1 MKPLKIL
8 ADQWKYLLSMLP
20 PGLDL
25 EATLRQSGGLVRRR
39 AIRTAETLLRLLLV
53 YSLCGLSQ
61 RATAAWAQTQDLA
74 TLSGE
79 ALRKRLRN
87 AAPWMALLLSAKL
100 AERVQRVE
108 AGPAARYHLRLVDAT
123 TATIPGSRGTDYRV
137 HLGLD
142 VGSFQ
147 IDRIDVTGPETGESY
162 ARLELKPGD
171 LVLADRGY
179 CHRYGLA
186 TVRQAGADF
195 LVRINWQNLPLE
207 DCEHKRLDLVQ
218 LLEQTPDSEV
228 VEYEVATVAD
238 KKKGIASLP
247 ARLVVKKKPAEAAE
261 AERQRIQRE
270 ASRKGRKADPRTLK
284 AAQYFFVLTSVPR
297 EELSADQ
304 ILDLYRLR
312 WQIEMAFKRLKGL
325 LHLGEVPVKDPQLA
339 HGYLCAKLLAA
350 LMLEDLTRDFLAFSP
365 SGHARPFAP
374 GVPVANP
381 PSLAGSHGVRLE
393 RSVECV

>member
-20 PGLDL
+20 AGLDL

-61 RATAAWAQTQDLA
+61 RATAAWAQAQDVA

-100 AERVQRVE
+100 AERVERVE
-108 AGPAARYHLRLVDAT
+108 ALPAARYHLRLVDAT
-123 TATIPGSRGTDYRV
+123 TATIPGSRGIDHRI

-147 IDRIDVTGPETGESY
+147 IDRIDVTGQEKGESY

-179 CHRYGLA
+179 CHRSGLA

-218 LLEQTPDSEV
+218 LLEQVPGSEA

-238 KKKGIASLP
+238 KKKGTASMP
-247 ARLVVKKKPAEAAE
+247 VRLVVMKKPAEAAE
-261 AERQRIQRE
+261 AERQRIRRE

-284 AAQYFFVLTSVPR
+284 AAGYFFVVTSVPR
-297 EELSADQ
+297 EALSADQ
-304 ILDLYRLR
+304 VLELYRLR

-350 LMLEDLTRDFLAFSP
+350 LMVEDLTREFLAFSP
-365 SGHARPFAP
+365 SGPARPFAP
-374 GVPVANP
+374 GVPVANLP
-381 PSLAGSHGVRLE
+381 GPVGSHGVCLE
-393 RSVECV
+393 RSAECV